1 MGRILI
7 KFGGGVI
14 TEKSSGEPEIKMDV
28 VSALV
33 NSTVDLIRLG
43 HEVIVVHGAGSF
55 GHVLAKRWDLSAGM
69 QSEEWKDK
77 LFEAQRLEAVDI
89 VRKNMDDL
97 CRSITSQFSQ
107 CLQDVAN
114 THDTI
119 QVAKHS
125 PREFLK
131 NTGYDFEG
139 DLTRFYNVD
148 EVFDN
153 SIHITHGDLVDCD
166 EPRGFGILS
175 GDHIMYR
182 LATELPDVTHCIF
195 AMDELGILSSPGD
208 SGQLINRWNRDMGL
222 NGLHDN
228 EIDVTGGI
236 FLKVDV
242 AAAIADSVDHVWFID
257 GKSPERILEIVENRD
272 TIGTRIIPS

>member
-28 VSALV
+28 ISALV

-77 LFEAQRLEAVDI
+77 LFEVQRLEAVDI
-89 VRKNMDDL
+89 VRRNMDDL
-97 CRSITSQFSQ
+97 CRSITSQFIQ
-107 CLQDVAN
+107 CLQDLAN
-114 THDTI
+114 TDDYTI

-131 NTGYDFEG
+131 NTAQSQYFRN
-139 DLTRFYNVD
+139 LN
-148 EVFDN
+148 
-153 SIHITHGDLVDCD
+153 L
-166 EPRGFGILS
+166 PRCS
-175 GDHIMYR
+175 
-182 LATELPDVTHCIF
+182 
-195 AMDELGILSSPGD
+195 
-208 SGQLINRWNRDMGL
+208 
-222 NGLHDN
+222 
-228 EIDVTGGI
+228 
-236 FLKVDV
+236 
-242 AAAIADSVDHVWFID
+242 
-257 GKSPERILEIVENRD
+257 
-272 TIGTRIIPS
+272 